1 MSRDAS
7 AGGSTVAT
15 HGVVDVS
22 HGHIDFA
29 RRCVAAGQSE
39 VRLTARE
46 VDILTWLFRHRGRVC
61 SRAELLENVW
71 GVPGDLR
78 TRTVD
83 MTISNLRRKI
93 ESDRSHPRVVV
104 TVKGAG
110 YAWGSDLGAGDAAR

>member
-1 MSRDAS
+1 M
-7 AGGSTVAT
+7 
-15 HGVVDVS
+15 HGVVDVL
-22 HGHIDFA
+22 HGRIDLA
-29 RRCVAAGQSE
+29 RRCVAAGE
-39 VRLTARE
+39 REIRLTARE
-46 VDILTWLFRHRGRVC
+46 VDILRWLFRNQGRVV

-93 ESDRSHPRVVV
+93 ESDRAHPRVVV

-110 YAWGSDLGAGDAAR
+110 YAWGTGLGEGDSAR